1 MTLSIDR
8 RLLIKGSILG
18 LGALAIPGAAAMLSA
33 KGFTHGIASGEPAP
47 NSVLLWTRFVAAND
61 TKLRCEVAT
70 DSGFAKVVSGGEVI
84 SRGEADH
91 TAKLTVSGLRPATSY
106 FYRFIAPDGSKSPV
120 GRTRTLP
127 EGEVARFGLALFSCS
142 NLPFGWF
149 NAYGH
154 AAQRND
160 IDLVVHCGDYIY
172 ELQTGR
178 YPSAKDAVPGRILQP
193 THEILT
199 LADYR
204 LRYACYRLDPDLQQ
218 LHARFPMIAQWDD
231 HELANDAW
239 VDGAENHQPDTEGDW
254 ATRKAI
260 AQRVYR
266 EWMPVSDALYNSF
279 EIGSLATLFRPE
291 TRIVGRMEQLDLDKA
306 LAGRTDLDKAIAEFR
321 DGPWSAAD
329 RTMMGMA
336 QEKWLHEGI
345 AASTRKGTT
354 WQIVAQQVVMGNAR
368 FPSQA
373 ANWVTSSMSEFA
385 RQFVLANISASKAG
399 LPFMLHAW
407 DGYPAARTRLYEA
420 ALAADANMVVLSGDS
435 HNAWGFNL
443 GDHAS
448 SGKRIAAGVEFA
460 GQSVTSPGFE
470 AFVPGGTPSDI
481 AKGLMATNSDLAF
494 SDTSNRGY
502 VSLEINPAEIVGTWH
517 FMADVRTRTPALSGT
532 HTMRVRKG
540 LRTLEAV

>member
-8 RLLIKGSILG
+8 RLLIKSSILG
-18 LGALAIPGAAAMLSA
+18 LGAMSIPGVAAIFSA
-33 KGFTHGIASGEPAP
+33 SGFTHGVASGEPAA
-47 NSVLLWTRFVAAND
+47 NSVLLWTRFVAANE
-61 TKLRCEVAT
+61 TKLRCEVAA
-70 DSGFAKVVSGGEVI
+70 DSGFAKVVSGGDVI
-84 SRGEADH
+84 VRGEADH
-91 TAKLTVSGLRPATSY
+91 TAKITVNGLQPATWY
-106 FYRFIAPDGSKSPV
+106 FYRFIAPDGRISTI

-127 EGEVARFGLALFSCS
+127 QGDVARFGLALFSCS

-154 AAQRND
+154 AAQRDD

-172 ELQTGR
+172 ELEPGK
-178 YPSAKDAVPGRILQP
+178 YPRAKDAVPGRTLQP

-204 LRYACYRLDPDLQQ
+204 LRYACYRLDPDLQR
-218 LHARFPMIAQWDD
+218 LHASFPMIAQWDD

-239 VDGAENHQPDTEGDW
+239 VDGAQNHQPATEGDW
-254 ATRKAI
+254 ATRNAI
-260 AQRVYR
+260 AQRVYH
-266 EWMPVSDALYNSF
+266 EWMPVSGELYNSY

-291 TRIVGRMEQLDLDKA
+291 TRIVGRMEQLDLSQA
-306 LAGRTDLDKAIAEFR
+306 LAGRADLDKAMAEFR

-329 RTMMGMA
+329 RTLMGMA
-336 QEKWLHEGI
+336 QEKWLHDGL
-345 AASTRKGTT
+345 AASTHKGTT

-368 FPSQA
+368 FPAQA
-373 ANWVTSSMSEFA
+373 ANWVSPSMSDFA
-385 RQFVLANISASKAG
+385 RQFVIANVSASEAG

-420 ALAADANMVVLSGDS
+420 ALAADANMIVLSGDS

-443 GDHAS
+443 GDPS
-448 SGKRIAAGVEFA
+448 STGKRIAAGVEFA

-481 AKGLMATNSDLAF
+481 AKGLMATNSDLVF
-494 SDTSNRGY
+494 SDTSHRGY
-502 VSLEINPAEIVGTWH
+502 VSLEINPAEVVGTWH
-517 FMADVRTRTPALSGT
+517 FMADVRTHTPALAGT
-532 HTMRVRKG
+532 HRMRVRKS
-540 LRTLEAV
+540 LRTLEAA